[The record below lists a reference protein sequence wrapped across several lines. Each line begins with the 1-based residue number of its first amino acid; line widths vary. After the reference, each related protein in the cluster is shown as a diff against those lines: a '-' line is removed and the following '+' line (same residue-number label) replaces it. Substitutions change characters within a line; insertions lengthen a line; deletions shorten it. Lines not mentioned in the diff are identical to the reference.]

1 MQWLPAI
8 LIVPYLILLLYIYR
22 GLLKLK
28 PYKPDSEPLEFVTVV
43 VACRNEEKSL
53 PELLDSLSDQDYPAN
68 LYEVIIVN
76 DNSKDKT
83 FETASSCIGKFS
95 INTINNTGTGKKK
108 ALETGIN
115 IASGSLILTTDADCT
130 PGKNWIRT
138 IASFY
143 ENRKPDL
150 IICPVQLSTIPGF
163 FGKFQELEFL
173 SLQGITA
180 GTASNCNPTL
190 CNGANLAFTKDS
202 YIKHSENLHHEI
214 PSGDDVFLLHSMK
227 KDPQSK
233 ILWLES
239 TDVHVTAASSPTLK
253 SFIRQRNRW
262 ISKSGSFKDYYT
274 IILGIVTFVTILLQ
288 PILLIAGIFDPVF
301 LLMFLV
307 VFALKSIPDF
317 LILQNTTLRYGK
329 ESLMKWFLLSQI
341 IYPYYVLMVV
351 LKAIKP
357 GKRWN

>member
-1 MQWLPAI
+1 MQWLPVI

-22 GLLKLK
+22 GLLRITSFKA
-28 PYKPDSEPLEFVTVV
+28 DSEPLEFVSVV

-53 PELLDSLSDQDYPAN
+53 PKLLDCLSDQDYPPD

-76 DNSKDKT
+76 DNSTDKT

-108 ALETGIN
+108 AIESGIN
-115 IASGSLILTTDADCT
+115 IASGRLIITTDADCT

-150 IICPVQLSTIPGF
+150 IICPVQLSTMPGF

-180 GTASNCNPTL
+180 GTASNGNPIL

-202 YIKHSENLHHEI
+202 YIKHSGNLHHEVA
-214 PSGDDVFLLHSMK
+214 SGDDVFLLHSMK

-233 ILWLES
+233 LLWLES
-239 TDVHVTAASSPTLK
+239 PEARMTAASSPTIQT
-253 SFIRQRNRW
+253 FIKQRNRW
-262 ISKSGSFKDYYT
+262 ISKSGSISDFYT
-274 IILGIVTFVTILLQ
+274 IILGIVTFVTILIQ
-288 PILLIAGIFDPVF
+288 PILLIAGFFDPE
-301 LLMFLV
+301 LLIIFLV
-307 VFALKSIPDF
+307 TFALKSIPDF
-317 LILQNTTLRYGK
+317 LILHNTTLRYEKG
-329 ESLMKWFLLSQI
+329 SLMKWFMLSQI
-341 IYPYYVLMVV
+341 IYPYYALFV
-351 LKAIKP
+351 ITKP
-357 GKRWN
+357 IHSGKTWN